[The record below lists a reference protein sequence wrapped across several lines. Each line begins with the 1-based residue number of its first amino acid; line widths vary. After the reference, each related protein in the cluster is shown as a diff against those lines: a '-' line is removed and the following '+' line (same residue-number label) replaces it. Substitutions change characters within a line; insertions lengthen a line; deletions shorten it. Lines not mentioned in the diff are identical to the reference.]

1 MYHVESALVPEFVK
15 EEVEHIL
22 AAVTGTVFYDA
33 AGNALILGNDHTWIA
48 RVTYDTVKAYVEET
62 YLSTLPIEN
71 YVSTV
76 EDTYTVEMLPELTG
90 FETGFTC

>member
-1 MYHVESALVPEFVK
+1 MLKSAIVPEFV
-15 EEVEHIL
+15 EAEIDHIL

-33 AGNALILGNDHTWIA
+33 DGNALVLGNDHTWIA
-48 RVTYDTVKAYVEET
+48 RVTHDTVRAYVEET
-62 YLSTLPIEN
+62 YLSTQPIEN

-76 EDTYTVEMLPELTG
+76 EDTYTVDMLPELTG